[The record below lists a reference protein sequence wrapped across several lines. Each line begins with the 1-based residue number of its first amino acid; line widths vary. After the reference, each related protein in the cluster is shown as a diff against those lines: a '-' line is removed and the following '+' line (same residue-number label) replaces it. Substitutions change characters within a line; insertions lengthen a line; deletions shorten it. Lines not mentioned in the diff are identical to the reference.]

1 MFARFDL
8 SALSRRRS
16 AKLVLAFL
24 APVVAIALLTLT
36 ARAWRDKKGSPTK
49 QDAVAARPSPPPL
62 NAGGYVRRAFIRS
75 RLRDALSALG
85 DRLEKPGKERL
96 TLVGT
101 LRRQNYSQATPFRL
115 FMELPHRMRLEEQ
128 GARPRVI
135 GFDGNNGW
143 ASDAALSDADRD
155 TIEALVF
162 DSADHFFLGQMQ
174 GFATRELGSRFRLD
188 DGATANYTG
197 PFYDIYQVADHVKI
211 GDMDRDQFKL
221 FYFNSDTKLLERL
234 CYQISDES
242 KNTDVEIHL
251 GWLRKGDGQ
260 PLPVSIERLEN
271 KQSVLTLAIASAIAG
286 PRLADRIFNAP

>member
-1 MFARFDL
+1 VTF
-8 SALSRRRS
+8 
-16 AKLVLAFL
+16 
-24 APVVAIALLTLT
+24 T
-36 ARAWRDKKGSPTK
+36 ARAWRDKKGSTAK
-49 QDAVAARPSPPPL
+49 QDIVTAQPTPPPL
-62 NAGGYVRRAFIRS
+62 DANSRVRRALIRT

-96 TLVGT
+96 IMVGT
-101 LRRQNYSQATPFRL
+101 LRRQNSSQATPFRL
-115 FMELPHRMRLEEQ
+115 FMELPHQMRLEEP

-155 TIEALVF
+155 TIETLVF
-162 DSADHFFLGQMQ
+162 DSVDHFFLGQMQ
-174 GFATRELGSRFRLD
+174 GFATRDLGSRFRLD

-211 GDMDRDQFKL
+211 GDTDRNQFKL
-221 FYFNSDTKLLERL
+221 FYFNSDTKLFERV

-242 KNTDVEIHL
+242 KTTDVEIHL

-271 KQSVLTLAIASAIAG
+271 KQSVLTLSIASAIAG